1 MLKRGEWVN
10 CGSEYHL
17 FVLLLLFRGQLD
29 PLSSKCGISSIAKI
43 EISVLFY
50 EHCYWAH
57 VKGAYIEEYCKAAF
71 GLDQQKRISLKRAQ
85 WMTAGCGG
93 PADL

>member
-50 EHCYWAH
+50 EHCYWAP
-57 VKGAYIEEYCKAAF
+57 VEGAYIV
-71 GLDQQKRISLKRAQ
+71 RS
-85 WMTAGCGG
+85 TAKL
-93 PADL
+93 PLVWINRREFP